1 MKNNSLMYFK
11 TPENRAAESL
21 LILLGLFCVG
31 FFALGG
37 VVQIVVMMAFGASF
51 QDIVQSGGDY
61 SKLPNAW
68 VSMILG
74 QGLGSFV
81 GFVGTAWLYWR
92 MIEKKQWSDLNFRP
106 LPKIRIFLM
115 VILIEGVF
123 MGFNG
128 WLQELN
134 QNFVFPESMKGL
146 EAVLKS
152 MEDQLAKA
160 TKFFTTFTSF
170 WQFLLAF
177 IVIAVIA
184 GIGEE
189 LVFRGLLMRKLLLG
203 TKNIHVAIWLAG
215 FIFAVIHLQFYGI
228 LPRMMLGVLFG
239 YLYYWTG
246 NIWVPI
252 AAHIFNNGLAIV
264 IMYLYNLGIVKT
276 DLESID
282 HVPMP
287 IVLFSLV
294 ATIGL
299 LFLFRNYME
308 SQSAE
313 SKSIESQA

>member
-1 MKNNSLMYFK
+1 MYFK
-11 TPENRAAESL
+11 TNENPAASSV
-21 LILLGLFCVG
+21 LIVLGLFLVN
-31 FFALGG
+31 FLFLGSLI
-37 VVQIVVMMAFGASF
+37 QIIVMVASGASL
-51 QDIVQSGGDY
+51 QGMLESGGDFT
-61 SKLPNAW
+61 KMPNAW
-68 VSMILG
+68 LGMIIG
-74 QGLGSFV
+74 QGLGSLA

-92 MIEKKQWSDLNFRP
+92 VIEKKQWSDLNFKP
-106 LPKIRIFLM
+106 LPKPRVWFMI
-115 VILIEGVF
+115 ILIEVTF

-134 QNFVFPESMKGL
+134 QNFVFPESLKGL
-146 EAVLKS
+146 EEALKS
-152 MEDQLAKA
+152 MEDKLAEA
-160 TKFFTTFTSF
+160 TRFFTNFTSF
-170 WQFLLAF
+170 WQFILAF

-184 GIGEE
+184 GVGEE
-189 LVFRGLLMRKLLLG
+189 LVFRGLLMRKLFLG

-215 FIFAVIHLQFYGI
+215 FIFAIIHFQFYGI

-246 NIWVPI
+246 NILVPI

-264 IMYLYNLGIVKT
+264 IMYLYNLKIVKT

-299 LFLFRNYME
+299 LFLFRNYMASQSVE
-308 SQSAE
+308 SQT
-313 SKSIESQA
+313 

>member
-1 MKNNSLMYFK
+1 MYFK
-11 TPENRAAESL
+11 TKENPAASSI
-21 LILLGLFCVG
+21 LIILGLFLVN
-31 FFALGG
+31 FLFLGSLI
-37 VVQIVVMMAFGASF
+37 QIVAMIASGATL
-51 QDIVQSGGDY
+51 QGMLESGGDFT
-61 SKLPNAW
+61 KMPNGWLA
-68 VSMILG
+68 MIVG

-81 GFVGTAWLYWR
+81 GFIGTAWLYWR
-92 MIEKKQWSDLNFRP
+92 IIEKKQWSDLNIKA
-106 LPKIRIFLM
+106 LPKTQIFFII
-115 VILIEGVF
+115 ILIQVVF

-128 WLQELN
+128 WLQEINEHILL
-134 QNFVFPESMKGL
+134 PESMKGL
-146 EAVLKS
+146 EIWLKG

-177 IVIAVIA
+177 LVIAVIA

-189 LVFRGLLMRKLLLG
+189 LVFRGLLMRKLFLG
-203 TKNIHVAIWLAG
+203 TNNIHLAIWLSG
-215 FIFAVIHLQFYGI
+215 FIFAVIHFQFYGI

-252 AAHIFNNGLAIV
+252 IAHIFNNGLAIV

-287 IVLFSLV
+287 IVLFSLI

-299 LFLFRNYME
+299 MFLFRNYI
-308 SQSAE
+308 QSKTIE
-313 SKSIESQA
+313 SKS

>member
-1 MKNNSLMYFK
+1 MYFK
-11 TPENRAAESL
+11 TPENRTAESL
-21 LILLGLFCVG
+21 LILFGLFAIG
-31 FFALGG
+31 FVFLGG
-37 VVQIVVMMAFGASF
+37 VIQIGVMMAFGASF
-51 QDIVQSGGDY
+51 QDILESGSDY

-68 VSMILG
+68 LSMIIG

-81 GFVGTAWLYWR
+81 GFIGTAWLYWR
-92 MIEKKQWSDLNFRP
+92 IIEKKPWSDLNFKS
-106 LPKIRIFLM
+106 LPKTQAFFMI
-115 VILIEGVF
+115 ILIQVVF

-128 WLQELN
+128 WLQEINENMVL
-134 QNFVFPESMKGL
+134 PESMKGL
-146 EAVLKS
+146 EVWLKG

-170 WQFLLAF
+170 WQFLIAF
-177 IVIAVIA
+177 LVIAVIA

-189 LVFRGLLMRKLLLG
+189 LLFRGLLMRKLFLG
-203 TKNIHVAIWLAG
+203 TKNIHVAIWLSG
-215 FIFAVIHLQFYGI
+215 FIFALIHFQFYGI

-239 YLYYWTG
+239 YLYAWTG

-252 AAHIFNNGLAIV
+252 IAHIFNNGMAV
-264 IMYLYNLGIVKT
+264 ITMYLYNLGIIKT

-308 SQSAE
+308 S
-313 SKSIESQA
+313 KSVESQS

>member
-1 MKNNSLMYFK
+1 MYFK
-11 TPENRAAESL
+11 TPENRPAESF
-21 LILLGLFCVG
+21 LILFGL
-31 FFALGG
+31 FALGFIFLGG
-37 VVQIVVMMAFGASF
+37 VIQIAVMMAFGASF
-51 QDIVQSGGDY
+51 QEILKSGGEY
-61 SKLPNAW
+61 SQLPNAW
-68 VSMILG
+68 ISMILG

-81 GFVGTAWLYWR
+81 GFIGTAWLYWR
-92 MIEKKQWSDLNFRP
+92 IIEKKQWSDLNFKS
-106 LPKIRIFLM
+106 LPKVQVFFMI
-115 VILIEGVF
+115 ILIQIVF

-128 WLQELN
+128 WLQEINEHIVL
-134 QNFVFPESMKGL
+134 PESMKRL
-146 EAVLKS
+146 EKLLKG

-160 TKFFTTFTSF
+160 TRFFTTFTSL

-177 IVIAVIA
+177 LVIAVIA

-189 LVFRGLLMRKLLLG
+189 LIFRGLLMRKIFLG
-203 TKNIHVAIWLAG
+203 TQNIHVAIWLSA
-215 FIFAVIHLQFYGI
+215 FIFALIHFQFYGI

-252 AAHIFNNGLAIV
+252 FAHIFNNGLAV
-264 IMYLYNLGIVKT
+264 ITMYLYNLGIIKT

-299 LFLFRNYME
+299 MFLFKNYTESKTVE
-308 SQSAE
+308 SQS
-313 SKSIESQA
+313 

>member
-1 MKNNSLMYFK
+1 MKNNSTMYFTSK
-11 TPENRAAESL
+11 ENAAAPSI
-21 LILLGLFCVG
+21 LILLGLFLVNFIVAG
-31 FFALGG
+31 TILQFG
-37 VVQIVVMMAFGASF
+37 VMTAFGGSF
-51 QDIVQSGGDY
+51 EDIMKVSGGDY
-61 SKLPNAW
+61 QHFPNAW
-68 VSMILG
+68 LSMVLG

-81 GFVGTAWLYWR
+81 GFIGTSWFYWR
-92 MIEKKQWSDLNFRP
+92 IIEKKQWSGLNFRP
-106 LPKIRIFLM
+106 LPNIRIFLM
-115 VILIEGVF
+115 IILIEVVF

-146 EAVLKS
+146 ETVLKS
-152 MEDQLAKA
+152 MEEQLAKA
-160 TKFFTTFTSF
+160 TRFFTTFTSF
-170 WQFLLAF
+170 WQFILAF

-184 GIGEE
+184 GVGEE
-189 LVFRGLLMRKLLLG
+189 LLFRGLLMRKLLLG

-215 FIFAVIHLQFYGI
+215 FIFAFIHFQFYGI

-252 AAHIFNNGLAIV
+252 IAHIFNNGLAIV
-264 IMYLYNLGIVKT
+264 VMYLYNLGIVKT

-299 LFLFRNYME
+299 LFLFRNYVESKTIE
-308 SQSAE
+308 SQS
-313 SKSIESQA
+313 